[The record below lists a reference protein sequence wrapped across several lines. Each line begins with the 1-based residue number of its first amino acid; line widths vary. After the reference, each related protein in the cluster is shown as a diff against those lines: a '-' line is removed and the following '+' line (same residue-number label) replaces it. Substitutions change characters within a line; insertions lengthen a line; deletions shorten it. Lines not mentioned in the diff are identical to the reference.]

1 MLDNKSQVSSL
12 LDSIV
17 DILQHVLV
25 KVFVS
30 IHSLQIFLELLFR
43 EKQCSWLG
51 NNQPLFPGRNFIQTP
66 HMLLGDTSSQS
77 CQHGSL
83 AQIPKS
89 LAFSASLTEHPTNN

>member
-1 MLDNKSQVSSL
+1 MKVRRVLQCDVSL

-30 IHSLQIFLELLFR
+30 IHSLQIFLELLFK
-43 EKQCSWLG
+43 EKQCSWLW

-66 HMLLGDTSSQS
+66 HMLTSVNASQRGRLG
-77 CQHGSL
+77 
-83 AQIPKS
+83 QIPKS
-89 LAFSASLTEHPTNN
+89 LAFSALLTEHPANN